1 MSVETEC
8 KCVRDNI
15 PSGCKCE
22 SVEEAEC
29 CGNCKYWLSEEKRSP
44 PSGICRLKPPA
55 IALVADWHSWSQRVP
70 HTDRDW
76 WCGEWKAK

>member
-1 MSVETEC
+1 MSVEAEC

-15 PSGCKCE
+15 AGACKCE

-29 CGNCKYWLSEEKRSP
+29 CGNCRCWLSYGPRTDDREPRGVCRAHP
-44 PSGICRLKPPA
+44 PVVVARDDYDLPESGER
-55 IALVADWHSWSQRVP
+55 
-70 HTDRDW
+70 W